1 MRISI
6 RTAAM
11 VLLLAVL
18 PFVPNAVCDPVPRVW
33 MLPFHNTVMNSSASS
48 LTQTIPDLL
57 QVFFSQSAQYAVV
70 DRDHLEMILAERSL
84 TWHGLVSSAQR
95 AEIGTLLGATMMLSG
110 SFVVQ
115 GEQVRVTAHAYE
127 MQTSR
132 LLASSQGTGRFDDLA
147 GLVSHIYRDL
157 AAAIGKA
164 VGSKVDLPVDEA
176 PISNL
181 HFMRGLSYY
190 YAGRYALALAEFI
203 EAATGP
209 QESPLYRLWM
219 ANCYLAQGQYG
230 HAYIELKKLSRGKE
244 SMLDLEDVTR
254 KLDDCRTHLS
264 ADEMAIFDELIVP
277 GRG

>member
-95 AEIGTLLGATMMLSG
+95 AEIGTLLGATVMLSG

-115 GEQVRVTAHAYE
+115 GEQVRVMAHAYE
-127 MQTSR
+127 VQTSR
-132 LLASSQGTGRFDDLA
+132 LLASSQATGRFDDLA
-147 GLVSHIYRDL
+147 GLVSHI
-157 AAAIGKA
+157 
-164 VGSKVDLPVDEA
+164 
-176 PISNL
+176 
-181 HFMRGLSYY
+181 
-190 YAGRYALALAEFI
+190 
-203 EAATGP
+203 
-209 QESPLYRLWM
+209 
-219 ANCYLAQGQYG
+219 
-230 HAYIELKKLSRGKE
+230 
-244 SMLDLEDVTR
+244 
-254 KLDDCRTHLS
+254 
-264 ADEMAIFDELIVP
+264 
-277 GRG
+277 